1 VTSRK
6 AALALAAS
14 LLLVPLLSACNLGH
28 PGGFTAGSNAFC
40 RQTSVAI
47 AKLTRPASPKAQL
60 QYATDRYTLVERL
73 VSEMTD
79 SSLPGSTFGHQI
91 RDQWLR
97 PARTSLVAGRTVLVD
112 LRTAVNA
119 HDAAAATSQFGRS
132 QAIGTQGVDTGLLQA
147 HGLGDCAKVFEPTAV

>member
-1 VTSRK
+1 VV
-6 AALALAAS
+6 ALV
-14 LLLVPLLSACNLGH
+14 LLVPLLGGCNLGH

-47 AKLTRPASPKAQL
+47 AKLSRPTSPKAQL

-79 SSLPGSTFGHQI
+79 SSLPGAMFGRQV
-91 RDQWLR
+91 RAQWLQ
-97 PARTSLVAGRTVLVD
+97 PARTSLGTGRSVLVD

-119 HDAAAATSQFGRS
+119 HDAGAASSEFDRS

-147 HGLGDCAKVFEPTAV
+147 HGLGDCAKVFQPTAV

>member
-6 AALALAAS
+6 AVLALGAS
-14 LLLVPLLSACNLGH
+14 VLLVPLLGGCNLGH

-47 AKLTRPASPKAQL
+47 AKLTRPSSPKAQL

-79 SSLPGSTFGHQI
+79 SSLPGSTFGHQV
-91 RDQWLR
+91 RDEWLR
-97 PARTSLVAGRTVLVD
+97 PARASLVAGRSVLVD
-112 LRTAVNA
+112 LRAAVNS
-119 HDAAAATSQFGRS
+119 HDAAAAAAQFEQS
-132 QAIGTQGVDTGLLQA
+132 QAIGTHGVDTGLLRA
-147 HGLGDCAKVFEPTAV
+147 HDLSDCAKVFQPTVV